1 MPSRSRVIATLLAAL
16 TSLAIGLASYAG
28 SARELNWEDL
38 LPPTL
43 SATEDEA
50 RGLLE
55 GILALSANEREQY
68 YAVEFELWLRDSLAS
83 GSRKESSL
91 TDKERKVLADK
102 PSAVY
107 PKALALWSKVTK
119 SQKLLEEQYKTV
131 DSRIDGKR
139 IRIAGYA
146 LPLEFDGTRVRDFL
160 LVPYVGACIHTPPPP
175 PNQIVFVSAAK
186 SFESKGLFSPVWVEG
201 TISTSGGS
209 HDLSFVDGQAPID
222 VGYTVDAAKVEPYK
236 W

>member
-1 MPSRSRVIATLLAAL
+1 MFSRSQFIATLFAAS
-16 TSLAIGLASYAG
+16 TCLAIVVASYAE
-28 SARELNWEDL
+28 SARELKWEDL

-43 SATEDEA
+43 SAVEDEA

-55 GILALSANEREQY
+55 SVLALPADEREQY
-68 YAVEFELWLRDSLAS
+68 NAVEFELWLRDGLTS
-83 GSRKESSL
+83 GLRKDSSL
-91 TDKERKVLADK
+91 TGRERKVLAEK
-102 PSAVY
+102 PSEVY
-107 PKALALWSKVTK
+107 PKALALWTDITK
-119 SQKLLEEQYKTV
+119 SQKRLEEQYKTV
-131 DSRIDGKR
+131 DSRIDGER
-139 IRIAGYA
+139 IRIPGYA

-175 PNQIVFVSAAK
+175 LNQIVFVSAVK

-209 HDLSFVDGQAPID
+209 HDLSFVDGQAAIE
-222 VGYTVDAAKVEPYK
+222 VGYTVDAAKIEPYK